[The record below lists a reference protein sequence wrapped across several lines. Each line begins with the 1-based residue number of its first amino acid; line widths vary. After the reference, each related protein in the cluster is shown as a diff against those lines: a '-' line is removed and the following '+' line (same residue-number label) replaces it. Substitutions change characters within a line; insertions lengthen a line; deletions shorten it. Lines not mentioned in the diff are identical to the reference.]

1 MDRWASGS
9 VAGKGRDGSRSAWM
23 ERMVSDARDVSC
35 VSEVSDCIMSCHVCQ
50 IVVRGDGQRA
60 EDGLWEG

>member
-1 MDRWASGS
+1 
-9 VAGKGRDGSRSAWM
+9 M

-35 VSEVSDCIMSCHVCQ
+35 VSEVSDCIMSCQ